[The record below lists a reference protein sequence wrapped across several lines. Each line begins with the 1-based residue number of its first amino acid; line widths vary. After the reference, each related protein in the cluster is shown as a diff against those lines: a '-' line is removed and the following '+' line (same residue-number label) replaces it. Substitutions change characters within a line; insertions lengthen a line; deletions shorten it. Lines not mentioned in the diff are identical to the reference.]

1 MKQHLFLI
9 LFLLLPAVADAKG
22 NNSFVEGA
30 FKYTVLPV
38 LNAHQDSLV
47 EVSSIERT
55 ERATPFLQ
63 GKTLTIP
70 GSVVHNGYQY
80 KVRNIATSAFAVC
93 DDFEH
98 VIIGEGIETIN
109 YGAFYRCSRLR
120 SVSIPSTMTCIDC
133 TTFNGCYSLESITV
147 HEDNP
152 VFDSRGDCNAII
164 DTQARELILGC
175 HTTAIPPEV
184 KSIGDGAFAGCLRL
198 DSIAIPEGVVEIKS
212 GAFYDCANL
221 RHVTLPQ
228 SLTTLSGGNIFL
240 GTGIRSIRIPRNVTS
255 IQGAHFLGC
264 LFLDSIVVDAG
275 NPVYDSREGCNAI
288 VETATSKII
297 SGCGNSRIVNGI
309 KEIEEDAFTNTPLPR
324 IHIPQSVTKIHER
337 AFDACL
343 FCTAITVDQGNPV
356 FDSRGNC
363 NAIIES
369 HTGKLV
375 AGCAATTIPEDITEI
390 GDYAFSHRPMPAI
403 VYIPEGIKRIG
414 EWAFKNCSGLDLVVI
429 PRSMEVIEPFAFYGC
444 SVQDISWKGHVDVID
459 MYAFSHCPRLH
470 VANIPEGTKHIHSY
484 AFKDCPRLRYVSL
497 PSSLER
503 IDHKAFQGSP
513 CQEVVKE
520 EMSGIMPAV
529 HDENR

>member
-30 FKYTVLPV
+30 FKYTVLPM

-70 GSVVHNGYQY
+70 GSIVHNGYQY

-133 TTFNGCYSLESITV
+133 TAFNGCYSLESITV

-228 SLTTLSGGNIFL
+228 SLTTLSGGNIFKKARL
-240 GTGIRSIRIPRNVTS
+240 
-255 IQGAHFLGC
+255 
-264 LFLDSIVVDAG
+264 
-275 NPVYDSREGCNAI
+275 Y
-288 VETATSKII
+288 
-297 SGCGNSRIVNGI
+297 
-309 KEIEEDAFTNTPLPR
+309 
-324 IHIPQSVTKIHER
+324 R
-337 AFDACL
+337 A
-343 FCTAITVDQGNPV
+343 
-356 FDSRGNC
+356 
-363 NAIIES
+363 
-369 HTGKLV
+369 
-375 AGCAATTIPEDITEI
+375 
-390 GDYAFSHRPMPAI
+390 
-403 VYIPEGIKRIG
+403 
-414 EWAFKNCSGLDLVVI
+414 
-429 PRSMEVIEPFAFYGC
+429 
-444 SVQDISWKGHVDVID
+444 
-459 MYAFSHCPRLH
+459 
-470 VANIPEGTKHIHSY
+470 
-484 AFKDCPRLRYVSL
+484 
-497 PSSLER
+497 
-503 IDHKAFQGSP
+503 
-513 CQEVVKE
+513 
-520 EMSGIMPAV
+520 
-529 HDENR
+529 